1 MTEQTQEKKPL
12 TLSGKLELK
21 KPVEGNKIR
30 QNLSG
35 TGKSKL
41 VQVEVRKKRVIQ
53 HPGTAP
59 KVNLTE
65 DAEKANRLKVLQAAL
80 KAEEEAKLQA
90 QEEEKRLREQEEA
103 AARQAAEAE
112 KAAKIAEEAEKA
124 AQATQEESSLPVS
137 EPVSIE
143 RTANGEIIK
152 EMASG
157 IRTIASTKK
166 AKTTPEKDMS
176 GESKSASRRE
186 KEEEAYEWKASKHRD
201 EREAEEKEMA
211 APRKPR
217 FQEEKRRSGK
227 VNVFSVMNSDD
238 EDEDGMPRR
247 RRSLASIKRRAEKEK
262 MKQMAAQKPAEKVVR
277 DVIIPETITV
287 QELANRMAE
296 RGADVIK
303 TLMKLGMMVTITQT
317 IDADT
322 AQLVA
327 EEFGH
332 KVHRVAESDIEDVLK
347 REEDKAEDM
356 RPRSPVVTV
365 MGHVDHG
372 KTSLLDALRSTRVAE
387 GEAGGITQHIGAYQ
401 IEMPTGQKVTFI
413 DTPGHEAFTQMR
425 ARGAQV
431 TDIVILVVAANDGVM
446 PQTIEAINHAHAAGV
461 PIVVAINKID
471 LPGAD
476 PNKVRSELLNYGVI
490 VESMGGDVLSV
501 EVSAKKRM
509 NLDKLVEAVLLQ
521 AEVLDL
527 KANPNTAAKGA
538 VIEARMEKGRGP
550 VATVLVQNGTLKTG
564 DVFVSGQEW
573 GRVRSLFNDK
583 GQKTDKALPSV
594 PVEVIGLQGV
604 PSAGDDFIVVEDEN
618 KAREVSNYRTRK
630 AREALQVKSKAGTLM
645 EQMVAKIKAGEMKE
659 LPVVV
664 KGDVQGSVE
673 ALIGTL
679 NKIANEEVRI
689 RVLHAGV
696 GGINESD
703 VTLARASNATII
715 GFNVRANPQAREM
728 AHRDGVDIRYYSIIY
743 DVAEDMKK
751 AVEGMLTPE
760 LKEKIIGYAEIRQV
774 FNISKVG
781 KIAGCMVT
789 EGMVKR
795 GAKVRL
801 LRDNVV
807 IYEGALS
814 QLKRMKDDVREVKEG
829 FDCGMRF
836 DNYDDI
842 KVGDQIECYEVEE
855 IQVHLDIKV

>member
-1 MTEQTQEKKPL
+1 M
-12 TLSGKLELK
+12 
-21 KPVEGNKIR
+21 
-30 QNLSG
+30 
-35 TGKSKL
+35 
-41 VQVEVRKKRVIQ
+41 
-53 HPGTAP
+53 
-59 KVNLTE
+59 
-65 DAEKANRLKVLQAAL
+65 
-80 KAEEEAKLQA
+80 
-90 QEEEKRLREQEEA
+90 
-103 AARQAAEAE
+103 
-112 KAAKIAEEAEKA
+112 
-124 AQATQEESSLPVS
+124 
-137 EPVSIE
+137 
-143 RTANGEIIK
+143 
-152 EMASG
+152 
-157 IRTIASTKK
+157 
-166 AKTTPEKDMS
+166 
-176 GESKSASRRE
+176 
-186 KEEEAYEWKASKHRD
+186 
-201 EREAEEKEMA
+201 
-211 APRKPR
+211 
-217 FQEEKRRSGK
+217 
-227 VNVFSVMNSDD
+227 
-238 EDEDGMPRR
+238 
-247 RRSLASIKRRAEKEK
+247 
-262 MKQMAAQKPAEKVVR
+262 
-277 DVIIPETITV
+277 
-287 QELANRMAE
+287 
-296 RGADVIK
+296 
-303 TLMKLGMMVTITQT
+303 
-317 IDADT
+317 
-322 AQLVA
+322 
-327 EEFGH
+327 
-332 KVHRVAESDIEDVLK
+332 
-347 REEDKAEDM
+347 
-356 RPRSPVVTV
+356 
-365 MGHVDHG
+365 
-372 KTSLLDALRSTRVAE
+372 
-387 GEAGGITQHIGAYQ
+387 
-401 IEMPTGQKVTFI
+401 
-413 DTPGHEAFTQMR
+413 
-425 ARGAQV
+425 
-431 TDIVILVVAANDGVM
+431 
-446 PQTIEAINHAHAAGV
+446 
-461 PIVVAINKID
+461 
-471 LPGAD
+471 
-476 PNKVRSELLNYGVI
+476 
-490 VESMGGDVLSV
+490 
-501 EVSAKKRM
+501 
-509 NLDKLVEAVLLQ
+509 
-521 AEVLDL
+521 
-527 KANPNTAAKGA
+527 
-538 VIEARMEKGRGP
+538 
-550 VATVLVQNGTLKTG
+550 
-564 DVFVSGQEW
+564 
-573 GRVRSLFNDK
+573 
-583 GQKTDKALPSV
+583 
-594 PVEVIGLQGV
+594 QGV